1 MSTQLPV
8 IAFLAA
14 ASLLSVAPATAQTS
28 VTKAHKTCE
37 TASKVLRPTPRSAK
51 VDKDET
57 RTSADTIIVRL
68 NVRTA
73 EGALVDVTCTVSRSN
88 GVATLKPIDL
98 SPDIASAVPAR

>member
-1 MSTQLPV
+1 MSKQLPV

-14 ASLLSVAPATAQTS
+14 ASLLSVAPAAAQTS

-57 RTSADTIIVRL
+57 RSNNDAIVVRL
-68 NVRTA
+68 NVRTV
-73 EGALVDVTCTVSRSN
+73 EGALVDVTCTVNRAT

-98 SPDIASAVPAR
+98 SPDTASAVP